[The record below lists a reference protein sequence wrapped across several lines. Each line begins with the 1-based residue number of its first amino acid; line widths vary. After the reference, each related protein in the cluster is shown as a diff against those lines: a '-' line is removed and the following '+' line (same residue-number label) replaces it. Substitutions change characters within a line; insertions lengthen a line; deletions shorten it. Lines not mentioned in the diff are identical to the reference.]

1 MRMIPNDFW
10 NQNFFTVFRFRGI
23 PVGVKNFIFEIQ
35 NFKKFSRAQ
44 FSIFFDGTGLKWKI
58 SKFRTYVQ
66 SRFCRFCPRGLWGPE
81 SDPSRTFLVFG
92 TPQTP
97 GAKSAES
104 ALYVCA
110 KFWYLSFK
118 TGSVKNIE
126 NCALEN
132 FLKYRISKIINKID
146 DSSYVRNCNIFYLR
160 LVRQKILGI
169 GGEYGIWNF
178 EFRKKYADG
187 DYPKIKKVKYFF
199 YKIEKVE
206 YW

>member
-23 PVGVKNFIFEIQ
+23 PVGVKNFIFEIR

-66 SRFCRFCPRGLWGPE
+66 SRFCRFCPRGSCGVPKVTQVGLFWYSGPHT
-81 SDPSRTFLVFG
+81 DPR
-92 TPQTP
+92 

-118 TGSVKNIE
+118 TGPVK
-126 NCALEN
+126 
-132 FLKYRISKIINKID
+132 KYWE
-146 DSSYVRNCNIFYLR
+146 LR
-160 LVRQKILGI
+160 PWELFEIL
-169 GGEYGIWNF
+169 NF
-178 EFRKKYADG
+178 ENN
-187 DYPKIKKVKYFF
+187 FF
-199 YKIEKVE
+199 YTNGDSPKTENGKKNWFQKSLVIVLMVILSYYRGNLGVKSRHGVT
-206 YW
+206 